1 MSLLSGRLEPELAD
15 LIYPPPRRVA
25 VLGLSD
31 RAGRPSHDVAALL
44 LRWGYEIIP
53 VRPGQGTILG
63 QPCHATLS
71 CVPGPVD
78 IVDVFRRSE
87 HVRGHLDDILSVRP
101 RLLWLQDGVRDD
113 AVAEAARRAGIAV
126 VQDDCLARRIGELR
140 VAHGD

>member
-1 MSLLSGRLEPELAD
+1 MSLFSGRLDRELAD
-15 LIYPPPRRVA
+15 LIYPPPRTVA

-31 RAGRPSHDVAALL
+31 RAGRPSYEVAALL
-44 LRWGYEIIP
+44 LRWGYEILP

-63 QPCHATLS
+63 RPCHATLS

-87 HVRGHLDDILSVRP
+87 HVRGHLDDILAVRP
-101 RLLWLQDGVRDD
+101 KLLWLQDGVRDD

-126 VQDDCLARRIGELR
+126 VQDDCLARRIAELR
-140 VAHGD
+140 VAHGA